1 MNINLELYKVFY
13 YVATTL
19 SFSEA
24 STKLFIS
31 QSAVS
36 QSIKTLEKN
45 LNTTLFN
52 RNTKRVTLTH
62 EGSLLLQHIEPAIN
76 LIHNGENNIM
86 ETRSL
91 NQGKI
96 HIGASDTI
104 CKYIL
109 LPYFKKFH
117 SVYPNIHLQV
127 TNRTSIKC
135 VDLLKQGN
143 VDFIVTNL
151 PNRSI
156 GGSLEVKEFYKFND
170 IFIGGNDFIELKD
183 KRVSLKELIKYPL
196 LMLEKNTTTSQY
208 INEVFESKGLVLS
221 PEIELTSIDLLVEL
235 AKINLGISLVPDYC
249 MDEELLKDVFE
260 IKTREVL
267 SDRSLGIVSKKNI
280 PLSIAGRKFV
290 DFILE

>member
-13 YVATTL
+13 HVATTL

-36 QSIKTLEKN
+36 QSIKTLEKT

-62 EGSLLLQHIEPAIN
+62 EGSLLFQHIEPAIN
-76 LIHNGENNIM
+76 LIHNGENNIL

-135 VDLLKQGN
+135 VDLLKQGS

-151 PNRSI
+151 PNRNI
-156 GGSLEVKEFYKFND
+156 GSSLVVREFYKFSD
-170 IFIGGNDFIELKD
+170 IFIGGNDFIDLKN
-183 KRVSLKELIKYPL
+183 KNVSLKELINYPL

-208 INEVFESKGLVLS
+208 INGVFESKGLVLS

-249 MDEELLKDVFE
+249 IDEELLKDVFA

-267 SDRSLGIVSKKNI
+267 SERSLGIVSKKNI
-280 PLSIAGRKFV
+280 PLSIAARKFI
-290 DFILE
+290 DFIV

>member
-135 VDLLKQGN
+135 VDLLKQGS

-151 PNRSI
+151 PNKNI
-156 GGSLEVKEFYKFND
+156 GSSMEVREFYKFSD
-170 IFIGGNDFIELKD
+170 IFIGGNDFEELKG

-208 INEVFESKGLVLS
+208 INGVFESKGLVLS

-267 SDRSLGIVSKKNI
+267 NERSLGIVSKKNI
-280 PLSIAGRKFV
+280 PLSIAGRKFI